1 MSETCFHG
9 VAANK
14 LYLANSLGLHVRVAD
29 TYSQMGVARGKRFN
43 VLTRAFPRHCPGEQ
57 LQLQVKTLF
66 EHEHELEGRSQPHGL
81 QQRIPGL
88 LACVTAPETSW
99 LARDL
104 LQAGQ
109 QENK

>member
-1 MSETCFHG
+1 MSGWLQIQC
-9 VAANK
+9 
-14 LYLANSLGLHVRVAD
+14 
-29 TYSQMGVARGKRFN
+29 QMGMARGKRFN
-43 VLTRAFPRHCPGEQ
+43 VLIRTFPGHCPGEQ

-66 EHEHELEGRSQPHGL
+66 EHEHELEGRSQSHGL
-81 QQRIPGL
+81 QQRILGL

-99 LARDL
+99 LARNL